1 MKHILVITGSPR
13 PDGNSALLAQAFIEG
28 AKAAGNEI
36 TLVEA
41 RKLKIKACIACRTCF
56 TTGTACSFEDDFNAL
71 VPMMERADI
80 IVFCTPLYW
89 FTFPA
94 PLKAVI
100 DKLYAFTVGR
110 KNLRGKESILLVCAG
125 LNNMKVFE
133 GLMLSYDM
141 MLNYLKWQKREI
153 FTVLNVDKIG
163 DIKNTGS
170 LIKAKNIGLNIF

>member
-41 RKLKIKACIACRTCF
+41 RKLKINACIACRTCF
-56 TTGTACSFEDDFNAL
+56 TTGTACSFDDDFNAL
-71 VPMMERADI
+71 VPMMEKADI

-125 LNNMKVFE
+125 LKDMKVFE